1 MKVSILGNNSALAA
15 FGRHTTSQVVQVDD
29 ETLCMID
36 CGEGVQ
42 EQIQRFG
49 IRKNKIAY
57 IFISHM
63 HGDHYFGL
71 PGLLNSMNLLGRT
84 APLTI
89 FCPDELPAIMEA
101 IFKAGDSHIQFP
113 LTFCKLSEQDE
124 CLVNTNRFSVCS
136 FPVEHRIPCYGFLV
150 EQKSRARKINAAA
163 CESYQIPYSHYDALK
178 EGADYIDEK
187 GNTILNKW
195 LTDEGTAPK
204 KYAFCADTLF
214 TTSFLEAITGCDTMY
229 HESTYLDIDESKA
242 AIRFHSTAKQAAQL
256 AVLAKTKKLLLGHYS
271 SKYRDVRVFEEEA
284 RSIFPN
290 TFATIEGVTYEV

>member
-1 MKVSILGNNSALAA
+1 MKVTILGNNSALAA
-15 FGRHTTSQVVQVDD
+15 FGRHTTSQIVQVDD
-29 ETLCMID
+29 ETLFMID

-89 FCPDELPAIMEA
+89 FCPDELPEIITA
-101 IFKAGDSHIQFP
+101 IFKAGDSQIQFP
-113 LTFCKLSEQDE
+113 LSFCKLSTPNEY
-124 CLVNTNRFSVCS
+124 LVNTPRFSVRS
-136 FPVEHRIPCYGFLV
+136 FPVEHRIACYGFLV
-150 EQKSRARKINAAA
+150 EKKSRARKINAAA
-163 CESYQIPYSHYDALK
+163 CESYQIPFTHYDALK
-178 EGADYIDEK
+178 DGADYIDEE
-187 GNTILNKW
+187 GNAILNKW
-195 LTDEGTAPK
+195 LTDDGTAPK

-214 TTSFLEAITGCDTMY
+214 TTSFLEAVMGCDALY
-229 HESTYLDIDESKA
+229 HESTYLQVDESKA
-242 AIRFHSTAKQAAQL
+242 AKRFHSTAKQAAQF

-271 SKYRDVRVFEEEA
+271 SKYREVRVFEEEA

-290 TFATIEGVTYEV
+290 TFATIEGITYEV

>member
-1 MKVSILGNNSALAA
+1 MKVTILGNNSALAA
-15 FGRHTTSQVVQVDD
+15 FGRHTTSQIVQVDD
-29 ETLCMID
+29 ETLFMID

-49 IRKNKIAY
+49 IRKNKIAF

-89 FCPDELPAIMEA
+89 FCPDELPEIIAA
-101 IFKAGDSHIQFP
+101 IFKAGDSQIQFP
-113 LTFCKLSEQDE
+113 LSFCKLSTPNEY
-124 CLVNTNRFSVCS
+124 LVNNPRFSVRS
-136 FPVEHRIPCYGFLV
+136 FPVEHRIACYGFLV
-150 EQKSRARKINAAA
+150 EKKSRARKINAAA
-163 CESYQIPYSHYDALK
+163 CESYQIPYTHYDALK
-178 EGADYIDEK
+178 DGADYIDEE

-195 LTDEGTAPK
+195 LTDDGTAPK

-214 TTSFLEAITGCDTMY
+214 TTSFLEAVMGCDTLY
-229 HESTYLDIDESKA
+229 HESTYLQVDESKA
-242 AIRFHSTAKQAAQL
+242 AMRFHSTAKQAAQF

-271 SKYRDVRVFEEEA
+271 SKYREVRVFEEEA

-290 TFATIEGVTYEV
+290 TFATIEGITYEV

>member
-1 MKVSILGNNSALAA
+1 MKVTILGNNSALAA
-15 FGRHTTSQVVQVDD
+15 FGRHTTSQIVQVDD

-57 IFISHM
+57 IFISHL

-89 FCPDELPAIMEA
+89 FCPDALPEIIAA
-101 IFKAGDSHIQFP
+101 IFKAGESQIQFP
-113 LTFCKLSEQDE
+113 LNFCKLSTPNEY
-124 CLVNTNRFSVCS
+124 LVDTPHFSVQS
-136 FPVEHRIPCYGFLV
+136 FPVEHRIACYGFLV
-150 EQKSRARKINAAA
+150 TKKSRARKINAAA
-163 CESYQIPYSHYDALK
+163 CESYQIPYTHYDALK
-178 EGADYIDEK
+178 DGADYIDEE

-195 LTDEGTAPK
+195 LTDDGTAPK

-214 TTSFLEAITGCDTMY
+214 TTSFLETVMDCDTLY
-229 HESTYLDIDESKA
+229 HESTYLHVDENKA
-242 AIRFHSTAKQAAQL
+242 AMRFHSTAKQAAQF

-271 SKYRDVRVFEEEA
+271 SKYREVCVFEEEA

-290 TFATIEGVTYEV
+290 TFATIEGITYEV

>member
-1 MKVSILGNNSALAA
+1 MKVTILGNNSALAA
-15 FGRHTTSQVVQVDD
+15 FGRHTTSQIVQVDD
-29 ETLCMID
+29 ETLFMID

-71 PGLLNSMNLLGRT
+71 PGLLNSMNLLGRK

-89 FCPDELPAIMEA
+89 FCPDELPEIITA
-101 IFKAGDSHIQFP
+101 IFKAGDSQIQFP
-113 LTFCKLSEQDE
+113 LSFCKLSTLNEY
-124 CLVNTNRFSVCS
+124 LVNTPRFSVRS
-136 FPVEHRIPCYGFLV
+136 FPVEHRIACYGFLV
-150 EQKSRARKINAAA
+150 EKKSRARKINAAA
-163 CESYQIPYSHYDALK
+163 CESYQIPFTHYDALK
-178 EGADYIDEK
+178 DGTDYIDEE

-195 LTDEGTAPK
+195 LTDDGTAPK

-214 TTSFLEAITGCDTMY
+214 TTSFLEAVMGCDTLY
-229 HESTYLDIDESKA
+229 HESTYLQVDESKA
-242 AIRFHSTAKQAAQL
+242 AMRFHSTAKQAAQF

-271 SKYRDVRVFEEEA
+271 SKYREVRVFEEEA

-290 TFATIEGVTYEV
+290 TFATIEGITYEV

>member
-1 MKVSILGNNSALAA
+1 MKVTILGNNSALAA
-15 FGRHTTSQVVQVDD
+15 FGRHTTSQIVQVDD
-29 ETLCMID
+29 ETLFMID

-89 FCPDELPAIMEA
+89 FCPDELPEIIAA
-101 IFKAGDSHIQFP
+101 IFKAGDSQIQFP
-113 LTFCKLSEQDE
+113 LSFCKLSTPNEH
-124 CLVNTNRFSVCS
+124 LVNNPRFSVRS
-136 FPVEHRIPCYGFLV
+136 FPVEHRIACYGFLV
-150 EQKSRARKINAAA
+150 EKKSRARKINAAA
-163 CESYQIPYSHYDALK
+163 CESYQIPYTHYDALK
-178 EGADYIDEK
+178 DGADYIDEE

-195 LTDEGTAPK
+195 LTDDGTAPK

-214 TTSFLEAITGCDTMY
+214 TTSFLEAVMGCDTLY
-229 HESTYLDIDESKA
+229 HESTYLQVDESKA
-242 AIRFHSTAKQAAQL
+242 AMRFHSTAKQAAQF

-271 SKYRDVRVFEEEA
+271 SKYREVRVFEEEA

-290 TFATIEGVTYEV
+290 TFATIEGITYEV

>member
-1 MKVSILGNNSALAA
+1 MKVTILGNNSALAA
-15 FGRHTTSQVVQVDD
+15 FGRHTTSQIVQVDD

-49 IRKNKIAY
+49 IRKNKIAF

-89 FCPDELPAIMEA
+89 FCPDELPEIIAA
-101 IFKAGDSHIQFP
+101 IFKAGDSQIQFP
-113 LTFCKLSEQDE
+113 LSFCKLSTPNEY
-124 CLVNTNRFSVCS
+124 LVNNPRFSVRS
-136 FPVEHRIPCYGFLV
+136 FPVEHRIACYGFLV
-150 EQKSRARKINAAA
+150 EKKSRARKINAAA
-163 CESYQIPYSHYDALK
+163 CESYQIPFTHYDALK
-178 EGADYIDEK
+178 DGADYIDEE

-195 LTDEGTAPK
+195 LTDDGTAPK

-214 TTSFLEAITGCDTMY
+214 TTSFLEAVMDCDTLY
-229 HESTYLDIDESKA
+229 HESTYLQVDESKA
-242 AIRFHSTAKQAAQL
+242 AMRFHSTAKQAAQF

-271 SKYRDVRVFEEEA
+271 SKYREVRVFEEEA

-290 TFATIEGVTYEV
+290 TFATIEGITYEV

>member
-1 MKVSILGNNSALAA
+1 MKVTILGNNSALAA
-15 FGRHTTSQVVQVDD
+15 FGRHTTSQIVQVDD

-84 APLTI
+84 VPLTI
-89 FCPDELPAIMEA
+89 FCPDELPEIIAA
-101 IFKAGDSHIQFP
+101 IFKAGDSQIQFP
-113 LTFCKLSEQDE
+113 LSFCKLSTPNEH
-124 CLVNTNRFSVCS
+124 LVNNPRFSVRS
-136 FPVEHRIPCYGFLV
+136 FPVEHRIACYGFLV
-150 EQKSRARKINAAA
+150 EKKSRARKINAAA
-163 CESYQIPYSHYDALK
+163 CESYQIPYTHYDALK
-178 EGADYIDEK
+178 DGADYIDEE

-195 LTDEGTAPK
+195 LTDDGTAPK

-214 TTSFLEAITGCDTMY
+214 TTSFLEAVMDCDTLY
-229 HESTYLDIDESKA
+229 HESTYLQVDESKA
-242 AIRFHSTAKQAAQL
+242 AMRFHSTAKQAAQF

-271 SKYRDVRVFEEEA
+271 SKYREVRVFEEEA

-290 TFATIEGVTYEV
+290 TFATIEGITYEV

>member
-1 MKVSILGNNSALAA
+1 MKVTILGNNSALAA
-15 FGRHTTSQVVQVDD
+15 FGRHTTSQIVQVDD
-29 ETLCMID
+29 ETLFMID

-89 FCPDELPAIMEA
+89 FCPDELPEIITA
-101 IFKAGDSHIQFP
+101 IFKAGDSQIQFP
-113 LTFCKLSEQDE
+113 LSFCKLSTPNEY
-124 CLVNTNRFSVCS
+124 LVNTPHFSVQS
-136 FPVEHRIPCYGFLV
+136 FPVEHRIACYGFLV
-150 EQKSRARKINAAA
+150 EKKSCARKINAAA
-163 CESYQIPYSHYDALK
+163 CESYQIPFTHYDALK
-178 EGADYIDEK
+178 DGADYIDEE
-187 GNTILNKW
+187 GNAILNKW
-195 LTDEGTAPK
+195 LTDDGTAPK

-214 TTSFLEAITGCDTMY
+214 TTSFLEAVMGCDALY
-229 HESTYLDIDESKA
+229 HESTYLQVDESKA
-242 AIRFHSTAKQAAQL
+242 AMRFHSTAKQAAQF

-271 SKYRDVRVFEEEA
+271 SKYREVRVFEEEA
-284 RSIFPN
+284 RSVFPN
-290 TFATIEGVTYEV
+290 TFATIEGITYEV

>member
-1 MKVSILGNNSALAA
+1 MKVTILGNNSALAA
-15 FGRHTTSQVVQVDD
+15 FGRHTTSQIVQVDD
-29 ETLCMID
+29 ETLFMID

-89 FCPDELPAIMEA
+89 FCPDELPEIITA
-101 IFKAGDSHIQFP
+101 IFKAGDSQIQFP
-113 LTFCKLSEQDE
+113 LSFCKLSTPNEY
-124 CLVNTNRFSVCS
+124 LVNTPRFSVRS
-136 FPVEHRIPCYGFLV
+136 FPVEHRIACYGFLV
-150 EQKSRARKINAAA
+150 EKKSRARKINAAA
-163 CESYQIPYSHYDALK
+163 CESYQIPFTHYDALK
-178 EGADYIDEK
+178 DGADYIDEE

-195 LTDEGTAPK
+195 LTDDGTAPK

-214 TTSFLEAITGCDTMY
+214 TTSFLEAVMGCDALY
-229 HESTYLDIDESKA
+229 HESTYLQVDESKA
-242 AIRFHSTAKQAAQL
+242 AKRFHSTAKQAAQF

-271 SKYRDVRVFEEEA
+271 SKYREVRVFEEEA

-290 TFATIEGVTYEV
+290 TFATIEGITYEV

>member
-1 MKVSILGNNSALAA
+1 MKVTILGNNSALAA
-15 FGRHTTSQVVQVDD
+15 FGRHTTSQIVQIDD

-89 FCPDELPAIMEA
+89 FCPDELPEIIAA
-101 IFKAGDSHIQFP
+101 IFKGGDSQIQFP
-113 LTFCKLSEQDE
+113 LSFCKLSTPNEY
-124 CLVNTNRFSVCS
+124 LVNTPHFSVQS
-136 FPVEHRIPCYGFLV
+136 FPVEHRIACYGFLV
-150 EQKSRARKINAAA
+150 EKKSRARKINAAA
-163 CESYQIPYSHYDALK
+163 CESYQIPYTHYDALK
-178 EGADYIDEK
+178 DGADYIDEE

-195 LTDEGTAPK
+195 LTDDGTAPK

-214 TTSFLEAITGCDTMY
+214 TTSFLEAVMDCDTLY
-229 HESTYLDIDESKA
+229 HESTYLQVDESKA
-242 AIRFHSTAKQAAQL
+242 AMRFHSTAKQAAQF

-271 SKYRDVRVFEEEA
+271 SKYREVRVFEEEA

-290 TFATIEGVTYEV
+290 TFATIEGITYEV

>member
-1 MKVSILGNNSALAA
+1 MKVTILGNNSALAA
-15 FGRHTTSQVVQVDD
+15 FGRHTTSQIVQVDD

-49 IRKNKIAY
+49 IRKNKIVY

-89 FCPDELPAIMEA
+89 FCPDELPEIIAA
-101 IFKAGDSHIQFP
+101 IFKAGDSQIQFP
-113 LTFCKLSEQDE
+113 LSFCKLSTPNEY
-124 CLVNTNRFSVCS
+124 LVNNPRFSVRS
-136 FPVEHRIPCYGFLV
+136 FPVEHRIACYGFLV
-150 EQKSRARKINAAA
+150 EKKSRARKINAAA
-163 CESYQIPYSHYDALK
+163 CESYQIPFTHYDALK
-178 EGADYIDEK
+178 DGADYIDEE

-195 LTDEGTAPK
+195 LTDDGTAPK

-214 TTSFLEAITGCDTMY
+214 TTSFLEAVMDCDTLY
-229 HESTYLDIDESKA
+229 HESTYLQVDESKA
-242 AIRFHSTAKQAAQL
+242 AMRFHSTAKQAAQF

-271 SKYRDVRVFEEEA
+271 SKYREVRVFEEEA

-290 TFATIEGVTYEV
+290 TFATIEGITYEV

>member
-1 MKVSILGNNSALAA
+1 
-15 FGRHTTSQVVQVDD
+15 
-29 ETLCMID
+29 MID

-136 FPVEHRIPCYGFLV
+136 FPVEHRIPCYGFLM
-150 EQKSRARKINAAA
+150 EKKSRARKINAAA
-163 CESYQIPYSHYDALK
+163 CESYQIPYTHYDALK
-178 EGADYIDEK
+178 EGADYIDEE

-229 HESTYLDIDESKA
+229 HESTYLEIDESKA

-284 RSIFPN
+284 RNIFPN